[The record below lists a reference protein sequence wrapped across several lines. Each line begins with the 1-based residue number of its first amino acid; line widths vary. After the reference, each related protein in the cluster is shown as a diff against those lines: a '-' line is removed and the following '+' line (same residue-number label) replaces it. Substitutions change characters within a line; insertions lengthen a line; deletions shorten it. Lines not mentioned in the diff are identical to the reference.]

1 MRGILSTIKISSTL
15 IVLVFAFFL
24 SPALAQEHPEHP
36 TQSKKQARKITAE
49 TLAQA
54 IEAYVK
60 SEAQKHKG
68 YFLFTDP
75 VEKKELKLTLV
86 KVHKDRL
93 SKIGEDLYFACADF
107 KTPDNQIYDL
117 DIFMKGKTAD
127 DLKFTNVWLH
137 KKNGV
142 PRYTWYEEN
151 GIWKRKPV
159 KPEKKQ
165 P

>member
-1 MRGILSTIKISSTL
+1 MGITMFSLLTI
-15 IVLVFAFFL
+15 FL
-24 SPALAQEHPEHP
+24 FIQPGWAQEQPEHP
-36 TQSKKQARKITAE
+36 TQAPKKQARKITAE

-54 IEAYVK
+54 IENYVK
-60 SEAQKHKG
+60 TEAKKHNG
-68 YFLFTDP
+68 YFVFTDKE
-75 VEKKELKLTLV
+75 EKKELKLTLI
-86 KVHKDRL
+86 KVHKERL

-117 DIFMKGKTAD
+117 DIFMKGTTAD
-127 DLKFTNVWLH
+127 NLAFTNIWLH

-159 KPEKKQ
+159 SKKKP
-165 P
+165 